1 MNEVKSV
8 KVGGTGGAG
17 CIGSDFVR
25 SLLRNDYKE
34 FGLIPSEVVV
44 VDALTYAGNISNL
57 KSIVNDDRYKFIE
70 GDITDRDLMDAVTKD
85 CQTLVNFAA
94 ESHVD
99 RSIINSDI
107 FIKTNVLGV
116 HSVLEAAKKNF
127 VNRVIQVSTD
137 EVYGSIDNGSWTEE
151 SPLLPN
157 SPYAASKAS
166 GDLLARAFH
175 QTYGLNVI
183 ITRCS
188 NNFGP
193 FQNREKLIPLIISNL
208 LKGIDLPIYGDG
220 SNIRE
225 WIHVSDHARA
235 IAFLVNKGNAGE
247 IYNIGSENW
256 ISNIDLVKAI
266 MDNFGKSNSKIINVP
281 DRLGHDF
288 RYSLDYQKISSLGFS
303 VNGSFSSHLIE
314 TIEWYKSNLGWPNN

>member
-1 MNEVKSV
+1 VNEVKSV
-8 KVGGTGGAG
+8 KVVVTGGAG
-17 CIGSDFVR
+17 FIGSEFVR
-25 SLLRNDYKE
+25 SLLRNEYKE

-44 VDALTYAGNISNL
+44 IDSLTYAGNISNL
-57 KSIVNDDRYKFIE
+57 KCIVSDSRYNFVK
-70 GDITDRDLMDAVTKD
+70 GDITDLELMDAVTKNCD
-85 CQTLVNFAA
+85 TLVNFAA

-99 RSIINSDI
+99 RSIVNSEI

-116 HSVLEAAKKNF
+116 HTVLEAAKRNS

-157 SPYAASKAS
+157 SPYAASKAG

-175 QTYGLNVI
+175 QTYGLDVI

-193 FQNREKLIPLIISNL
+193 FQNKEKLIPLIITNL
-208 LKGIDLPIYGDG
+208 ISGIDLPIYGDG

-235 IAFLVNKGNAGE
+235 IAFLVNEGKAGE

-256 ISNIDLVKAI
+256 ISNLDLVKTI
-266 MDNFGKSNSKIINVP
+266 MDNFGKSDSKIVNVP

-288 RYSLDYQKISSLGFS
+288 RYSLDYKKISGLGFN
-303 VNGSFSSHLIE
+303 VTGSFSNRLIE

>member
-1 MNEVKSV
+1 M
-8 KVGGTGGAG
+8 KVVVTGGAG
-17 CIGSDFVR
+17 FIGSEFVR
-25 SLLRNDYKE
+25 SLLRDDYKN
-34 FGLIPSEVVV
+34 FGLSPSEVIV
-44 VDALTYAGNISNL
+44 VDSLTYAGNITNL
-57 KSIVNDDRYKFIE
+57 TSIADDERYKFIE
-70 GDITDRDLMDAVTKD
+70 GDITDSDLLEGVTKN
-85 CQTLVNFAA
+85 CHALVNFAA

-99 RSIINSDI
+99 RSIMNSEI

-116 HSVLEAAKKNF
+116 HSVLEAAKKNH

-175 QTYGLNVI
+175 QTYGVDVI
-183 ITRCS
+183 VTRCS

-193 FQNREKLIPLIISNL
+193 FQNREKLIPLMITNL
-208 LKGIDLPIYGDG
+208 IEGRDLPIYGDG

-235 IAFLVNKGNAGE
+235 IAFLVDNGKAGE
-247 IYNIGSENW
+247 IYNIGTDNW
-256 ISNIDLVKAI
+256 ISNIDLVNMIK
-266 MDNFGKSNSKIINVP
+266 DSFGESDSKIVNVP

-288 RYSLDYQKISSLGFS
+288 RYSLNHQKISDLGFDS
-303 VNGSFSSHLIE
+303 KGSFIKLLIE
-314 TIEWYKSNLGWPNN
+314 TIEWYKSNPGWSKI

>member
-1 MNEVKSV
+1 M
-8 KVGGTGGAG
+8 KVVVTGGAG
-17 CIGSDFVR
+17 FIGSEFVR
-25 SLLRNDYKE
+25 SLLRNEYKE
-34 FGLIPSEVVV
+34 FGLIPSEVIV
-44 VDALTYAGNISNL
+44 VDSLTYAGDVNNL
-57 KSIVNDDRYKFIE
+57 RTIASDKRFKFIK
-70 GDITDRDLMDAVTKD
+70 GDITDINLMDAVIKN
-85 CQTLVNFAA
+85 CNTLVNFAA

-99 RSIINSDI
+99 RSIINSEI

-116 HSVLEAAKKNF
+116 HTVLEAARKNF

-137 EVYGSIDNGSWTEE
+137 EVYGSIENGSWTEE

-175 QTYGLNVI
+175 QTYGLDII

-193 FQNREKLIPLIISNL
+193 FQNKEKLIPLIITNL
-208 LKGIDLPIYGDG
+208 INGIDLPIYGDG

-235 IAFLVNKGNAGE
+235 IAFLVNKGDAGE
-247 IYNIGSENW
+247 IYNIGSEYS
-256 ISNIDLVKAI
+256 ISNLDLVKTI
-266 MDNFGKSNSKIINVP
+266 MESFGKSDSKIINVP

-288 RYSLDYQKISSLGFS
+288 RYALDYQKISSLGFK
-303 VNGSFSSHLIE
+303 VNGSFSNHLIE
-314 TIEWYKSNLGWPNN
+314 TIKWYKSNLGGPNN